1 MTTPKQS
8 VEDTNKDV
16 IIPRFAVYDPKTEQ
30 ITCPDGSI
38 IPCKCRKSNDIID
51 SHSHKNTPM
60 RGDDPVCEVI
70 SLASVS
76 LGSTSFL
83 RYIDGNY
90 GLANDYPAM
99 GGPWAPAFN
108 VNGQV
113 WINLGGL

>member
-16 IIPRFAVYDPKTEQ
+16 IIPRFAVYDPRTEQ
-30 ITCPDGSI
+30 ITCPDGSS
-38 IPCKCRKSNDIID
+38 IPYKRQPSNKETDSNSQKS
-51 SHSHKNTPM
+51 M
-60 RGDDPVCEVI
+60 RGDEPVCEVI
-70 SLASVS
+70 SLASAS